1 LRGCTFQPENLSK
14 ETAMNKIAMILAG
27 TSALLASGLYT
38 QVLAEEAKTT
48 APIQFVTEQPAN
60 EWLARLYIDAPVQ
73 NSSGERVGEVN
84 DLVFDKA
91 GHISTV
97 VLGVGGFL
105 GIGEKN
111 VAVPFT
117 ALTYGAGSD
126 GARTIV
132 IALSKD
138 ALKQAPSFKATEKTT
153 IDKMKDKAVDLGNK
167 ASEKAGQIK
176 DQAVKKVEDMK
187 KDAPKKE

>member
-1 LRGCTFQPENLSK
+1 
-14 ETAMNKIAMILAG
+14 MNRHMMIFAG
-27 TSALLASGLYT
+27 ASTVMASCLFT
-38 QVLAEEAKTT
+38 QVLAEETKGTG
-48 APIQFVTEQPAN
+48 PIPFVTEQPAN

-73 NSSGERVGEVN
+73 NTSGEKVGEVN

-111 VAVPFT
+111 VAVPFS
-117 ALTYGAGSD
+117 ALTYGGGND
-126 GARTIV
+126 GTRTIV
-132 IALSKD
+132 VGLSKD

-153 IDKMKDKAVDLGNK
+153 FDKMKDKAVDLGTK
-167 ASEKAGQIK
+167 ASDKAGELK
-176 DQAVKKVEDMK
+176 DKAVKKVEDMK
-187 KDAPKKE
+187 SGQPKKE